1 MGLALILCSCA
12 TPGKQSQQ
20 GASGK
25 TSADRD
31 SGQVVSSV
39 QESAENGPS
48 EASSRIQITSA
59 GDKAVIYVPVSDD
72 VQVSPDYTYP
82 ELRLGFAPPAKRMS
96 LAEAG
101 DHPLIKDMRFTK
113 AKDPSRVETLR
124 ISLERRIQFLISRM
138 EGNKV
143 KVMLTAAPGKKE
155 PASAESG
162 PKSAE
167 GRESASTAAAENGA
181 RLTGV
186 DFTKDSQGKFRI
198 KLRASS
204 AFDYQPRPTNKDKV
218 KFVFPGMSVPKAYEK
233 LYNLKKFSSPVTSAL
248 LHNSAEGAALS
259 VNLRQRVPFNIDRR
273 GGRLELAF
281 HKAAPAKNS
290 EAGTPDKRPQAR
302 MKEAAQ
308 EHNATNQD
316 TASALESRGGEQ
328 NGTDSLFPGMKKDY
342 TGKRI
347 SLDLQEAD
355 VKHVLRLLANISG
368 NNLVMSDQVQGQITL
383 KLDDV
388 PWDQALDIVLQQ
400 MNLEVVQQGN
410 IMRIM
415 TAQQYQQEQQ
425 RKLERIQ
432 ARKEAQ
438 QSRKELE
445 PLQTEYIQVNYSK
458 AGQMQSQIQ
467 QFLSDRGQVSVDQRT
482 NQLIVSDT
490 SENIDK
496 VRSVV
501 RKLDRPERQ
510 VLIQARFVSATDQ
523 FQRSMG
529 VRWGG
534 EYRDT
539 GGTTDSGVFGTAGQ
553 VVNSPNPTPSGFAV
567 NLPNPGSTTLG
578 VGTFLSQALAN
589 SIFSLDAQLSLGET
603 KGLVKTISSPKVVTL
618 NNQQA
623 QITQGTKI
631 ATKTESESG
640 GTTTEY
646 VEATLSL
653 TVTPQITPDDKL
665 ILDLQITDDS
675 PVAGG
680 EDIETRSANTK
691 LIVDDK
697 ETIVLGGV
705 HELTETNNQNS
716 VPGVSRVPL
725 LGWLFKNKQRRMD
738 KRELLIFIQPKILQ

>member
-1 MGLALILCSCA
+1 MA
-12 TPGKQSQQ
+12 
-20 GASGK
+20 ASGK
-25 TSADRD
+25 
-31 SGQVVSSV
+31 
-39 QESAENGPS
+39 P
-48 EASSRIQITSA
+48 
-59 GDKAVIYVPVSDD
+59 
-72 VQVSPDYTYP
+72 
-82 ELRLGFAPPAKRMS
+82 
-96 LAEAG
+96 
-101 DHPLIKDMRFTK
+101 
-113 AKDPSRVETLR
+113 
-124 ISLERRIQFLISRM
+124 
-138 EGNKV
+138 
-143 KVMLTAAPGKKE
+143 
-155 PASAESG
+155 
-162 PKSAE
+162 
-167 GRESASTAAAENGA
+167 
-181 RLTGV
+181 
-186 DFTKDSQGKFRI
+186 
-198 KLRASS
+198 
-204 AFDYQPRPTNKDKV
+204 
-218 KFVFPGMSVPKAYEK
+218 
-233 LYNLKKFSSPVTSAL
+233 
-248 LHNSAEGAALS
+248 EGA
-259 VNLRQRVPFNIDRR
+259 
-273 GGRLELAF
+273 
-281 HKAAPAKNS
+281 
-290 EAGTPDKRPQAR
+290 
-302 MKEAAQ
+302 
-308 EHNATNQD
+308 
-316 TASALESRGGEQ
+316 Q
-328 NGTDSLFPGMKKDY
+328 NGTTSLFPGMQEEY

-368 NNLVMSDQVQGQITL
+368 NNLVMSDEVQGQITL

-400 MNLEVVQQGN
+400 MNLEMVQQGN

-415 TAQQYQQEQQ
+415 TAQQYRQEQQ
-425 RKLERIQ
+425 RKLQRIK

-438 QSRKELE
+438 QSRKELA
-445 PLQTEYIQVNYSK
+445 PLETEYIQVNYSK
-458 AGQMQSQIQ
+458 ASQMQSQLQ
-467 QFLSDRGQVSVDQRT
+467 QFLSDRGKISVDQRT

-490 SENIDK
+490 SENIEK

-510 VLIQARFVSATDQ
+510 VLIQARFVSATDT

-529 VRWGG
+529 IKWGG

-539 GGTTDSGVFGTAGQ
+539 GGTTQSGVFGTAGQ
-553 VVNSPNPTPSGFAV
+553 VANSPNPTPNGFAV

-589 SIFSLDAQLSLGET
+589 SIFSLDAQLSLGES

-705 HELTETNNQNS
+705 HEITETNNRNS

-725 LGWLFKNKQRRMD
+725 LGWLFKNKQKRMD